1 MTEFQTPLF
10 DGLPEVVSVP
20 RAADFLGVCDRTI
33 RREIAAGRLSCIR
46 VGRTVRIT
54 REQLAQY
61 VSEPTMLPIYMRLID
76 SAND

>member
-1 MTEFQTPLF
+1 MTEFQMPLF

-61 VSEPTMLPIYMRLID
+61 VRESQEV
-76 SAND
+76 A

>member
-33 RREIAAGRLSCIR
+33 RLEIAAGRLSCIR

-61 VSEPTMLPIYMRLID
+61 VRESQEV
-76 SAND
+76 A